1 MPELDQEL
9 VTIVTG
15 ASGGLGAA
23 VATALDQAGAPVVA
37 VGHRH
42 GGIDRAIEGFSNLTQ
57 HLVIEGVD
65 LASEAGA
72 HQVVKAAV
80 EKYGRID
87 ALVNTIG
94 GFRSGGAVQEAPVS
108 LLDEMMA
115 LNARTVYVMCQAV
128 LPLMT
133 DQGAGKIV
141 NIASRAGFTGSAG
154 FAAFSASKAA
164 VLRLTESLSQE
175 VKSLGINVN
184 CVIPGTMDTPGNR
197 QARPEADFQR
207 WVSPTDVA
215 KVILFLLS
223 DDASAVHGATLP
235 VLGLT

>member
-1 MPELDQEL
+1 MANQDRER

-23 VATALDQAGAPVVA
+23 VVTALDRTGAAVVA
-37 VGHRH
+37 VGHRP
-42 GGIDRAIEGFSNLTQ
+42 GGIESAIEGFSSLAR

-65 LASEAGA
+65 LASAAGSR
-72 HQVVKAAV
+72 QVIEAAV
-80 EKYGRID
+80 HNYGRID

-94 GFRSGGAVQEAPVS
+94 GFRSDGPLQVSPVE

-128 LPLMT
+128 IPQML
-133 DQGAGKIV
+133 DQGTGRIV
-141 NIASRAGFTGSAG
+141 NVASRAGFTGSAG

-175 VKSLGINVN
+175 VKNQGINVN
-184 CVIPGTMDTPGNR
+184 CVIPGTMDTPENR
-197 QARPEADFQR
+197 KARPEASFDR

-215 KVILFLLS
+215 KVILFLIS
-223 DDASAVHGATLP
+223 DDASAIHGATLP